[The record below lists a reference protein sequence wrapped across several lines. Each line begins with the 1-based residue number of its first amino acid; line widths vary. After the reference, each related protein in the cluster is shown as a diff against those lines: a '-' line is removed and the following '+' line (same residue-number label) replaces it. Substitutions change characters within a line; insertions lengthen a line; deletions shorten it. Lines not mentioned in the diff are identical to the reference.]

1 MSQLKDKKNTS
12 SLTYGLSNTPKS
24 GTDNYGRVVCN
35 NTLYIHTGQMVGL
48 SPEMV
53 EQIVIFT
60 SKFTAAV
67 LESDLGMPVM
77 IPGFGKFQIDAKK
90 KFKKE
95 KKMMEYS
102 TIRQINKDGMKRL
115 KEMHDSGETI
125 NQSPKYI
132 TTKKKTPILIGPY
145 IHTIQ
150 GLKLYRIGA
159 MTKEDL
165 HKVFGRD
172 TEVWQQMEI
181 ELKKIDDYKNRK
193 R

>member
-1 MSQLKDKKNTS
+1 MSQSKDKKNIS

-24 GTDNYGRVVCN
+24 GTDGYGRIVCN
-35 NTLYIHTGQMVGL
+35 NTLYVHTGQMVGL

-53 EQIVIFT
+53 EQIVVFT

-102 TIRQINKDGMKRL
+102 TIRQINKDGAKRL
-115 KEMHDSGETI
+115 REMHESGEAI
-125 NQSPKYI
+125 SKGAKFL

-159 MTKEDL
+159 MTREDL
-165 HKVFGRD
+165 HRIFGRD
-172 TEVWQQMEI
+172 TEIWAQMEM
-181 ELKKIDDYKNRK
+181 EMKKIDDYKNK
-193 R
+193 KK